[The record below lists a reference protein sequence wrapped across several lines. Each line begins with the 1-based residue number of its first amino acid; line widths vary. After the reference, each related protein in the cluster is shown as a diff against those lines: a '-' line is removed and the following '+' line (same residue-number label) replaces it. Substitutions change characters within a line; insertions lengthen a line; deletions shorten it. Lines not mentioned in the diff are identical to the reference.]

1 MRVVKS
7 SVERL
12 IIRALKDKLNNPL
25 RNMQSALITSLA
37 EVNQTENLIEP
48 QLNHYLNSCILWL
61 KEFFDIFPLSRYE
74 PVLGRIQPSI
84 SIEKIPVELDISG
97 VFRSKESQTIH
108 AITFSPLAS
117 KHSILNDPCSIMKI
131 LMLKPFV
138 KEHVQTGRPQSRLHI
153 FAYGK
158 NDNLEYY
165 SLSSN
170 DITKGHLSMV
180 GSVIR
185 GMSDGH
191 HYPVVPCLY
200 SCPFKKN
207 CFPGE

>member
-1 MRVVKS
+1 MHVVKS

-84 SIEKIPVELDISG
+84 SIEKIPVEL
-97 VFRSKESQTIH
+97 
-108 AITFSPLAS
+108 
-117 KHSILNDPCSIMKI
+117 
-131 LMLKPFV
+131 
-138 KEHVQTGRPQSRLHI
+138 
-153 FAYGK
+153 
-158 NDNLEYY
+158 
-165 SLSSN
+165 
-170 DITKGHLSMV
+170 
-180 GSVIR
+180 
-185 GMSDGH
+185 
-191 HYPVVPCLY
+191 
-200 SCPFKKN
+200 
-207 CFPGE
+207 